1 MLVVVERRKADQGF
15 PKGHQN
21 GPRHGQQPWRR
32 IGREPNGNTG
42 SQGSKMKTPRNQPR
56 NGGGPKTQNDRGREG
71 QGEGEGRKGEE
82 TRRGGNREQRHGK
95 ARHYFNVFALKLDV
109 RSCPGL
115 LPGIQRAGL
124 DLVVDVIHE

>member
-42 SQGSKMKTPRNQPR
+42 SQGSKMKTPRNQSR

-71 QGEGEGRKGEE
+71 QGEEEGR
-82 TRRGGNREQRHGK
+82 RRRDEKRGKTGNRGMGK
-95 ARHYFNVFALKLDV
+95 RGIILT
-109 RSCPGL
+109 SL
-115 LPGIQRAGL
+115 L
-124 DLVVDVIHE
+124 

>member
-56 NGGGPKTQNDRGREG
+56 NQKPRTTGGGKDRERKKEEKEKRRE
-71 QGEGEGRKGEE
+71 EGE
-82 TRRGGNREQRHGK
+82 TGNRGMGK
-95 ARHYFNVFALKLDV
+95 RGIILT
-109 RSCPGL
+109 SL
-115 LPGIQRAGL
+115 L
-124 DLVVDVIHE
+124 